1 MGVCA
6 VSAEGLTT
14 RDAPPFAIIGG
25 GIRVTRGIRSGCGVR
40 SNECQTPAVCARV
53 TLSMSACVHARQGVS
68 DDHKSGAT
76 GRVRHRARD
85 GKGVCKSARQ
95 HYPFTPQRQLSHTL
109 PAAYLHSPFPK
120 HSRRFPIPPSPSSVI
135 STPAF
140 SLFAPSPHLSPF
152 PLLPLSPP
160 TASSPPPHS
169 DLQDARLTG
178 DLPAAVFDLTALRL
192 LSVPPPAPSSSSHPL
207 EPPSPRRP
215 AVPTRSRHLHVAR
228 WVPDSHKGSQIV
240 TKGPQEASRVLE
252 SHAHIT
258 PSIRL
263 PHTARITQ
271 PAATALLH
279 THPTANRSPSHS
291 PSHSP
296 PLASPCHSSCAPRAP
311 PGSNLALNPKLTGSL
326 PDALGNLAHLT
337 LLDVHGCN
345 LTGSIPSTVGRLASL
360 RFFLANQ
367 NGLSGSIPSTV
378 SAMQRL
384 YMWDIMDN
392 RIEGVVP
399 SFVGAN
405 ELGHLHMSR
414 NLLTSVPAHIS
425 RLPKLEHVLVDSNR
439 LTHPIPAAFNNT
451 NLTVI
456 YWSNNV
462 LPSLPSTWFLPRLKD
477 FLVSNCSLPSQLLPS
492 FPLSA
497 GLANLDLSSNSFTG
511 AIPPTLFWNNPN
523 LINLNLANNML
534 TGHLPQQIA
543 NTSRL
548 QSLFLA
554 DNNLTG
560 AIPDMAGLPS
570 LVALSLYDNDFTAVP
585 PALLNHT
592 NVTLQLYGNDL
603 CKPFRAEIVQQ
614 CSPPRPLTQYTAS
627 AICPE
632 LACASDLFRPS
643 QPLFRDASECVC
655 VSPLRAELGLYLT
668 DLVVFSADLVEG
680 LEDKLF
686 SQLTTRAHIN
696 ITRYQ
701 VQVTGISSRASLAS
715 LASTFASDHTT
726 HESTLIITALFFPP
740 AGDDSWLPSDTPRAI
755 RAALSTRDPLLRA
768 NLDEFGSY
776 RVEAFYGPAP
786 YKPPEQASSA
796 LGPGAIAAIA
806 ICCATLVIALVL
818 VLLFRPWEKR
828 GWSSADYSLLE
839 GISLQHARRYS
850 LQQLHD
856 ATHGFDDH
864 RVLGQG
870 GFGKVYH
877 GELNGEA
884 VAIKKATEKHRH
896 DGADFKNEIEL
907 LTAVSHGNLVK
918 LTGFC
923 VEKDEQLLVFEF
935 MEGGALDA
943 WIKGKMSRM
952 LTWRERMHIALNAAS
967 ALHYLHREMR
977 PAIVHHDIK
986 PANILLT
993 AALEAKVADFGISK
1007 SMPERGELVPDEIVG
1022 SKGYID
1028 PYFVHSGVLTES
1040 SDVYSFGVVLLQL
1053 ATGQPAL
1060 IQHVPLSQVVLHLA
1074 FGPQGLSSVVDPRL
1088 HNALLAA
1095 AAAADGSN
1103 ASAAAAA
1110 AGVVAGGAGEWEEGG
1125 VSAREMVAGLEET
1138 FSTFLRIALWCTT
1151 EHPTLRPDM
1160 EQVVSELRSIRDQ
1173 LGAGMAGG
1181 GSSSRSPR
1189 GTPSGFTTP
1198 SSFHGS
1204 LPPLDASAFSSP
1216 SVTEEQS
1223 MSGTQEYT
1231 WSGYSAAQ
1239 GPASHPSYP
1248 PATSAAGG
1256 GGGGEASPGTH
1267 RQQAAQQ
1274 QQGAAR
1280 GAGGL
1285 APLWG
1290 PGLVAGVHPPPSSA
1304 AQGDAAMGRGYAGGV
1319 PGAAGGVTDEEQ
1331 GHTETITGP
1340 RAR

>member
-1 MGVCA
+1 AALRQVAAA
-6 VSAEGLTT
+6 VGRPDE
-14 RDAPPFAIIGG
+14 PPFNAWAGDDPCG
-25 GIRVTRGIRSGCGVR
+25 PDAQSSWPGVR
-40 SNECQTPAVCARV
+40 C
-53 TLSMSACVHARQGVS
+53 
-68 DDHKSGAT
+68 GA
-76 GRVRHRARD
+76 GGMYNVVAE
-85 GKGVCKSARQ
+85 
-95 HYPFTPQRQLSHTL
+95 L
-109 PAAYLHSPFPK
+109 
-120 HSRRFPIPPSPSSVI
+120 
-135 STPAF
+135 
-140 SLFAPSPHLSPF
+140 
-152 PLLPLSPP
+152 
-160 TASSPPPHS
+160 
-169 DLQDARLTG
+169 DLQDTRLAG
-178 DLPAAVFDLTALRL
+178 DLPSAVFDLTHLSL
-192 LSVPPPAPSSSSHPL
+192 L
-207 EPPSPRRP
+207 
-215 AVPTRSRHLHVAR
+215 
-228 WVPDSHKGSQIV
+228 
-240 TKGPQEASRVLE
+240 
-252 SHAHIT
+252 
-258 PSIRL
+258 
-263 PHTARITQ
+263 
-271 PAATALLH
+271 
-279 THPTANRSPSHS
+279 
-291 PSHSP
+291 
-296 PLASPCHSSCAPRAP
+296 
-311 PGSNLALNPKLTGSL
+311 NLALNPKLTGSL

-345 LTGSIPSTVGRLASL
+345 LTGSIPATVGRLASL
-360 RFFLANQ
+360 KFFLVNQ
-367 NGLSGSIPSTV
+367 NRLSGSIPATV

-392 RIEGVVP
+392 RIDGAVP

-405 ELGHLHMSR
+405 ELVHLHMSR

-439 LTHPIPAAFNNT
+439 LTHPIPAAFNKT

-462 LPSLPSTWFLPRLKD
+462 LPSLPTTWFLPRLKD
-477 FLVSNCSLPSQLLPS
+477 FLASNCSLPQQLLPS

-497 GLANLDLSSNSFTG
+497 TLANLDLSSNKFTG
-511 AIPPTLFWNNPN
+511 AIPPTLFSHNPN
-523 LINLNLANNML
+523 LINLNLANNSL
-534 TGHLPQQIA
+534 TGPLPQQIA
-543 NTSRL
+543 NASKL

-585 PALLNHT
+585 PALLNQS

-603 CKPFRAEIVQQ
+603 CKPFRAEIAQQ
-614 CSPPRPLTQYTAS
+614 CSPPRPLTQYTAR
-627 AICPE
+627 AICAE

-643 QPLFRDASECVC
+643 EPLFRDASECVC

-668 DLVVFSADLVEG
+668 DLVVFTDDQVTS

-696 ITRYQ
+696 ITRNQ
-701 VQVTGISSRASLAS
+701 VQVTGISSHASLAS

-755 RAALSTRDPLLRA
+755 RAALSTRDPSLRA

-786 YKPPEQASSA
+786 YKPPEQAASA

-806 ICCATLVIALVL
+806 ICCATLVISLAL

-828 GWSSADYSLLE
+828 GWSSADYEALE

-856 ATHGFDDH
+856 ATHGFDDQL
-864 RVLGQG
+864 VLGQG
-870 GFGKVYH
+870 GFGKVYR

-907 LTAVSHGNLVK
+907 LTAVSHGNLVR

-943 WIKGKMSRM
+943 WIKGKMGRM
-952 LTWRERMHIALNAAS
+952 LTWRERMRIALNAAS

-986 PANILLT
+986 PPNILLT
-993 AALEAKVADFGISK
+993 AALEAKVADFGTSK
-1007 SMPERGELVPDEIVG
+1007 SMPERGELMPDEIVG

-1040 SDVYSFGVVLLQL
+1040 SDVYSFGAVLLQL
-1053 ATGQPAL
+1053 ATGQPPL

-1088 HNALLAA
+1088 HHALLAA
-1095 AAAADGSN
+1095 AAASHDG
-1103 ASAAAAA
+1103 AAAA
-1110 AGVVAGGAGEWEEGG
+1110 AGVVGGGAGEWEEGG
-1125 VSAREMVAGLEET
+1125 VSAGEMVAGLEET
-1138 FSTFLRIALWCTT
+1138 FSTFLRIALWCTA

-1173 LGAGMAGG
+1173 LAAAGG
-1181 GSSSRSPR
+1181 SSRSPR

-1223 MSGTQEYT
+1223 MSGTQDYT

-1239 GPASHPSYP
+1239 GPASHPGYP
-1248 PATSAAGG
+1248 PATVAGG
-1256 GGGGEASPGTH
+1256 GGGGEASPGAH

-1274 QQGAAR
+1274 QQQQGAAR
-1280 GAGGL
+1280 GVGGL

-1290 PGLVAGVHPPPSSA
+1290 PGLVGGVQPPPSSA
-1304 AQGDAAMGRGYAGGV
+1304 AQGDAAMGRGYTGSV
-1319 PGAAGGVTDEEQ
+1319 PGAAGGVTDGEQ
-1331 GHTETITGP
+1331 GYTDTMTGP